1 MFMGSLYK
9 IDTVNLYSKTSC
21 LQFENDSYLNNITIC
36 FSCKLDIE
44 GYTGDEATFI
54 FEGDFVT

>member
-9 IDTVNLYSKTSC
+9 TDIVNLYFKKSC

-54 FEGDFVT
+54 F